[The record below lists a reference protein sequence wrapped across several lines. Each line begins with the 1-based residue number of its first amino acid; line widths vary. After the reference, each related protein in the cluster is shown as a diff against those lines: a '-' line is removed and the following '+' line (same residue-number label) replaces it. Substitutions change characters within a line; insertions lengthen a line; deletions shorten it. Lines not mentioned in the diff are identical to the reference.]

1 MMTMFSKELEILDRN
16 TVKLMID
23 EMGEELAA
31 EKTRADE
38 AESRADE
45 AESRAD
51 EAESRADEAEKEIER
66 LKKELERIKNNQA

>member
-1 MMTMFSKELEILDRN
+1 MTMFSKELEILDRN

-51 EAESRADEAEKEIER
+51 KAEKEIER